1 MEEKSDAVGK
11 SKFVK
16 WFCLNFPKQVWK
28 LTFGTSSQLRSSVL
42 SAVRKLVY
50 FVDLPKTK
58 PNDETVKNLIS
69 VCEDI
74 KIGHVVSVMYGNSR
88 TLLMNPS
95 HILIRFSNSSCPRHI
110 MIHDRWRE
118 FKINK
123 KTGAF

>member
-1 MEEKSDAVGK
+1 MEDKSGAVGK

-16 WFCLNFPKQVWK
+16 WFCINFPNQVWK

-42 SAVRKLVY
+42 SADRKLVY
-50 FVDLPKTK
+50 FVDRPKTK
-58 PNDETVKNLIS
+58 PSNETLENLIS

-74 KIGHVVSVMYGNSR
+74 KIGHVVSVMYGNYR
-88 TLLMNPS
+88 VLIMNTP
-95 HILIRFSNSSCPRHI
+95 HIVLVSNSLCHCH
-110 MIHDRWRE
+110 MMVHDRWRK